1 MKFVVRVQQRSFEVH
16 VGGRAPGY
24 ELTIDGRVFRVD
36 AADLG
41 DTSLLTM
48 LLDQESFLAHTR
60 VADAQRGLY
69 DVSIAGKYRRL
80 EVLDALA
87 SATQERAEAAAG
99 GRCVV
104 TAPMPGLVVAVHV
117 RPGDAVQIGTPL
129 VVIEAM
135 KMQNELASEVAGSVH
150 EVHVAADQAVESG
163 APLVVIE
170 AG

>member
-135 KMQNELASEVAGSVH
+135 KMQNELKSPKPG
-150 EVHVAADQAVESG
+150 
-163 APLVVIE
+163 LVVSLAAREGATVATGEVLAVIE
-170 AG
+170 